1 MGDDMTESEMQ
12 QKIDDERKRGEKE
25 KQRAVSRTIL
35 SIIGVVGG
43 ICILFRNPDAET
55 AEQWGSIICVAAMI
69 AALVWLHNK
78 IVGD

>member
-1 MGDDMTESEMQ
+1 MTEREMQ
-12 QKIDDERKRGEKE
+12 QRIDDERKRGEEE

-43 ICILFRNPDAET
+43 ICILSRNPNAET
-55 AEQWGSIICVAAMI
+55 AEQWGAIICVVAMI
-69 AALVWLHNK
+69 AALVWLHKK